1 MKIKPQLKMDF
12 QRMKAKVQRVNDQ
25 AASRKEI
32 GRTLMI
38 PLEDIEV
45 VSNVRKHFNEASI
58 DELAD
63 SIKSLGQQSPITVK
77 AHETEPGKWV
87 LVTGERRFRAVK
99 KLGMPTILAREDD
112 GSHTTAKQI
121 VENIQR
127 EDMSILD
134 IGRALHE
141 LKELEGLDVK
151 AMAALLG
158 KDQRFVY
165 RALIVTELP
174 EEIQELCVK
183 NILRDGVAI
192 ECLMR
197 MIKKN
202 QDRKRL

>member
-38 PLEDIEV
+38 PLKTSRSSATCASTSTKPRLTSWRIRSR
-45 VSNVRKHFNEASI
+45 VSAST
-58 DELAD
+58 L
-63 SIKSLGQQSPITVK
+63 PITVK

-134 IGRALHE
+134 IGSCAPRTQ
-141 LKELEGLDVK
+141 G
-151 AMAALLG
+151 
-158 KDQRFVY
+158 
-165 RALIVTELP
+165 T
-174 EEIQELCVK
+174 
-183 NILRDGVAI
+183 
-192 ECLMR
+192 
-197 MIKKN
+197 
-202 QDRKRL
+202 